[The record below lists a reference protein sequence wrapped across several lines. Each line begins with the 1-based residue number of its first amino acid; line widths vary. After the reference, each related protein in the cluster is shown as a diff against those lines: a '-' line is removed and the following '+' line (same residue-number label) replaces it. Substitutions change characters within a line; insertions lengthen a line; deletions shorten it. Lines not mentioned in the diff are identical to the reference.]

1 MNIPKISLNSSP
13 LESNAWLSGFIEADG
28 HFSVRI
34 TTISKN
40 PKVECKFELSQSQND
55 PNSRS
60 KLNFLEIIAHFLVSS
75 VKAIRMNKPKPEYR
89 VRTTS
94 LKGNLVLET
103 YLERF
108 PLFGSKFLDYK
119 DWVKVLDF
127 FKSGQFKHKDKIE
140 QIILIKS
147 CMNDKRTVFI
157 WDHLNKIYNLA

>member
-1 MNIPKISLNSSP
+1 MS
-13 LESNAWLSGFIEADG
+13 
-28 HFSVRI
+28 
-34 TTISKN
+34 
-40 PKVECKFELSQSQND
+40 
-55 PNSRS
+55 
-60 KLNFLEIIAHFLVSS
+60 AHLLLSS

-157 WDHLNKIYNLA
+157 WDHLNKIYNLGS